1 MWYNQAIKINRR
13 IFMDIKTT
21 DTSAYKFSAGSIGST
36 ANLNP
41 GGAYG
46 TKAPEP
52 APAPAPILS
61 KKEQKAKDKVDKKAA
76 KAAKKA
82 K

>member
-1 MWYNQAIKINRR
+1 
-13 IFMDIKTT
+13 MDIKTT
-21 DTSAYKFSAGSIGST
+21 DTSAYKFSASSIGST

-52 APAPAPILS
+52 VAPPPAPVLS
-61 KKEQKAKDKVDKKAA
+61 KKEQKAKDKADK

-82 K
+82 KK

>member
-1 MWYNQAIKINRR
+1 
-13 IFMDIKTT
+13 MDIKTT
-21 DTSAYKFSAGSIGST
+21 DTSAYKFSASSIGST

-52 APAPAPILS
+52 APVAPAPILS
-61 KKEQKAKDKVDKKAA
+61 KKEQKAKDKADK

-82 K
+82 KK

>member
-1 MWYNQAIKINRR
+1 
-13 IFMDIKTT
+13 MDIKTT
-21 DTSAYKFSAGSIGST
+21 DTSAYKFSASSIGST

-46 TKAPEP
+46 SAP
-52 APAPAPILS
+52 APAPAPAAPAPILS
-61 KKEQKAKDKVDKKAA
+61 KKEQKAKDKADK

-82 K
+82 KK